1 MGFSVAVGDA
11 LMILDADMTVL
22 PKDLKRFYD
31 AIVSG
36 KGDFINGVRL
46 VYPMEDKAMGFLIL
60 LGINFS
66 RLPLAGFWVNQYAIP
81 FAVQK

>member
-1 MGFSVAVGDA
+1 MGFSVAVGDV

-66 RLPLAGFWVNQYAIP
+66 PSLLVGFWANQYGTL
-81 FAVQK
+81 FVVQK